1 MGVTPLGLAACRLI
15 GDGAT
20 IGAAGLTRVHPQTPV
35 SRFLSRVVGVEG
47 HTVCMTSIA
56 LFHSVLG
63 VRPGISEAA
72 DRLRAE
78 GHDVIV
84 VDQYEGRVFDDYV
97 AAGDFVELIGFPR
110 LMEIA
115 EEAVSGMPDG
125 FIAAGFSSG
134 GGMAEFVAT
143 RRPVSGVLM
152 LSGALDLAMI
162 GVEAWPNAVPAQIHY
177 TVDDP
182 FRDQGDI
189 DAVAAMAKNG
199 RSVYGDLRLSR
210 RRAPVHR
217 PLTPQR
223 VRRAGRR
230 VALVARSPVLR
241 VSPALT

>member
-1 MGVTPLGLAACRLI
+1 
-15 GDGAT
+15 
-20 IGAAGLTRVHPQTPV
+20 
-35 SRFLSRVVGVEG
+35 
-47 HTVCMTSIA
+47 MTSIA

-78 GHDVIV
+78 GHDVIA

-125 FIAAGFSSG
+125 FIAAGFSNG

-189 DAVAAMAKNG
+189 DAVAAMAKNAG
-199 RSVYGDLRLSR
+199 ASMEIFDYPGAGHLFTDPSLRKEFDAQAAELLWSR
-210 RRAPVHR
+210 VV
-217 PLTPQR
+217 QFCE
-223 VRRAGRR
+223 
-230 VALVARSPVLR
+230 SPPR
-241 VSPALT
+241 